1 MTTPDTA
8 AKQTKTGERFRLPDP
23 PEREPNDMTSFD
35 QLSGNGNAYHLKQ
48 HLMAQRPAE
57 RDGILVSGEHYMV
70 IRPTRY
76 LAGSRYPD
84 LLVAF
89 GVDPEAYRLSNHAA
103 AQGDVRAPR
112 HR

>member
-1 MTTPDTA
+1 MTT
-8 AKQTKTGERFRLPDP
+8 TKNPEVRSHFRLPDP
-23 PEREPNDMTSFD
+23 LEREPDGMTSFD

-57 RDGILVSGEHYMV
+57 RDGLLVSGEHYMV
-70 IRPTRY
+70 IRSTLN

-89 GVDPEAYRLSNHAA
+89 DVDPEAYRLSNATL
-103 AQGDVRAPR
+103 
-112 HR
+112 